1 MKKFQFLFAA
11 ALFATAAGCAEEQ
24 ESRLEITT
32 AEKPVIYQ
40 VLPRLFGNTNPTNK
54 PWGTLE
60 ENGVGKFNDF
70 TPEVLEEIRDLGA
83 THIWYTGVLHHALIG
98 DYTEYGISADDPD
111 VVKGRAGSPY
121 AVKDYYSVNPDLAED
136 PARRM
141 DEFRALVERSHAQGL
156 KVIIDIVPNHVA
168 RDYRSLGK
176 PDGVRDFGAED
187 DTSVAYARDNNFYY
201 VTGEDFRV
209 PVAED
214 GYRPLGGEAH
224 PLADGEFQESPAKW
238 TGNGARDA
246 QPKPDDWYE
255 TVKINYGVRPDGS
268 KDFPE
273 LSAEWAQKDYS
284 AHAEFWADKDVPDSW
299 QKYRDIAHFWLDQGV
314 DGFRYDV
321 AELVPVEFWS
331 YLNSSIKVRKP
342 NTLLLAEIYQPELYR
357 DFIYLGKMDYL
368 YDKVGTYDGI
378 RAVMEGKGSTDKLAE
393 IQAGLLDIAPHMLH
407 FMENHDEQRIAS
419 PEFAGDA
426 NIGKPAMLV
435 SAAIS
440 AAPTLVYFG
449 QELGEPAAEDAGFG
463 KASRTTI
470 FDYGSVPSVRRW
482 LQGQSSAEVK
492 QLRDFYKRLMN
503 FSTNSEA
510 LRGRYREIHGYN
522 RKHGDGYD
530 DQMFAFAR
538 WAGDEKLL
546 VIANFGREEKAV
558 ELQLPPDLLQE
569 WKLGEGR
576 FEIADQIG
584 SAKGALLV
592 REGEGEI
599 PLRLQPAA
607 AHIFRLENGFS
618 LVPGADK

>member
-1 MKKFQFLFAA
+1 MTKFPSLLAA
-11 ALFATAAGCAEEQ
+11 ALLATATSCAEKQ
-24 ESRLEITT
+24 ESRPELAA

-40 VLPRLFGNTNPTNK
+40 VLPRLFGNTNPNNK

-70 TPEVLEEIRDLGA
+70 TPERLEQIRDLGA

-98 DYTEYGISADDPD
+98 DYTKYGISADDPD

-136 PARRM
+136 PAKRM
-141 DEFRALVERSHAQGL
+141 DEFRALVKRSHTQGL

-168 RDYRSLGK
+168 RDYQSLGK
-176 PDGVRDFGAED
+176 PDGVRDFGTDD
-187 DTSVAYARDNNFYY
+187 DTSVTYARDNNFYY

-209 PVAED
+209 PLAEG

-224 PLADGEFQESPAKW
+224 PLADGKFQESPAKW

-246 QPKPDDWYE
+246 QPKQDDWYE

-268 KDFPE
+268 ADFPE
-273 LSAEWAQKDYS
+273 LSAEWAQKDYR
-284 AHAEFWADKDVPDSW
+284 AHAEFWAEKDVPNSW
-299 QKYRDIAHFWLDQGV
+299 EKYRDIAHFWLDQGV

-331 YLNSSIKVRKP
+331 YLNSSIKVREP
-342 NTLLLAEIYQPELYR
+342 DTLLLAEIYQPEIYR
-357 DFIYLGKMDYL
+357 DFISLGKMDYL
-368 YDKVGTYDGI
+368 YDKVGLYDGI
-378 RAVMEGKGSTDKLAE
+378 RAVMQGKGSTDKLVE
-393 IQAGLLDIAPHMLH
+393 IQSGLLDIAPHMLH

-426 NIGKPAMLV
+426 GAGKPAMLV
-435 SAAIS
+435 SATIS

-470 FDYGSVPSVRRW
+470 FDYWSVPSVRRW
-482 LQGQSSAEVK
+482 LQGESTDGEK
-492 QLRDFYKRLMN
+492 QLREFYKRLMN
-503 FSTNSEA
+503 FSASSEA
-510 LRGRYREIHGYN
+510 LRGDYMEIHGYN
-522 RKHGDGYD
+522 RGHIEGYD
-530 DQMFAFAR
+530 EQLFAFAR

-546 VIANFGREEKAV
+546 VIANFGREGKAV
-558 ELQLPPDLLQE
+558 KLQLPPELLQQ
-569 WKLGEGR
+569 WKLQDGR
-576 FEIADQIG
+576 FEVADQIG
-584 SAKGALLV
+584 PAKGDLLV
-592 REGEGEI
+592 REGKGEI
-599 PLRLQPAA
+599 ALQLQPFAS
-607 AHIFRLENGFS
+607 HIFR
-618 LVPGADK
+618 VK